1 MDKTSLLLEAAE
13 ILNSDLKVKPL
24 LTNILNITLDY
35 LNAKAASVFLFNEK
49 REQLDLYL
57 MAGENRPEIWA
68 SHLKKGQGIAGWVVE
83 NGTPVLAN
91 DARSD
96 PRFYKGIENMADF
109 KTGALL
115 CVPIKRHE
123 KILGVVEALNPQGGK
138 LFTDDDLEI
147 MMALSGQMAVSLE
160 NAILMEKYEK
170 HSREMQRLS
179 EISMKLN
186 TFVTLEEILDAILDS
201 LSDVIDYDIAVIFII
216 DPTTGILIPQVEK
229 SKNTGEIEM
238 LHDKFNLKI
247 GDGLVGWACKS
258 GESIRVDDV
267 NVDSRYVK
275 LKDSTRSEL
284 VVPFKNDNVVSG
296 VINVESDGINKY
308 DDEDLRLLEAFSS
321 QAAVAIERAHNHNE
335 ILKNRKLEDELKI
348 AKRIQLTFLPAEQPD
363 IPGYSIHGINHS
375 YTEVGGDY
383 YDFIPIVKGQTG
395 IAIGD
400 VAGHGIPAALI
411 MAAFRASLKA
421 EIRNNFAIRHILF
434 KVNNLL
440 CESVE
445 RGNYVTALYG
455 VLDADNS
462 IFTFSNAGHN
472 PPLLLR
478 VSGEVEELSEGGIA
492 LGVIPDAKYV
502 EKPVILNAGDI
513 IVFYTDGITE
523 TFNSGGEEFG
533 TKKLV
538 DCIKSF
544 SGSRSE
550 DISKS
555 LIERLKV
562 FRKGGTQT
570 DDYTSVILKKI

>member
-49 REQLDLYL
+49 HQRLDLYL

-83 NGTPVLAN
+83 NGIPVLAN

-96 PRFYKGIENMADF
+96 PRFYRGIENMADF

-123 KILGVVEALNPQGGK
+123 KILGVIEALNPQGGE
-138 LFTDDDLEI
+138 LFTNDDLET

-160 NAILMEKYEK
+160 NAILMEKYENQ
-170 HSREMQRLS
+170 SSALQRLS
-179 EISMKLN
+179 EISMTLN
-186 TFVTLEEILDAILDS
+186 TFVTLEKILDAILDS

-216 DPTTGILIPQVEK
+216 DPTTGILVPQVEK
-229 SKNTGEIEM
+229 SKNIGEIEM

-267 NVDSRYVK
+267 NADSRYVK
-275 LKDSTRSEL
+275 LKESTRSEL
-284 VVPFKNDNVVSG
+284 VVPFKNDNIVSG

-363 IPGYSIHGINHS
+363 IPGYSIYGINHS

-492 LGVIPDAKYV
+492 LGVIPDTKYV

-533 TKKLV
+533 TERLV
-538 DCIKSF
+538 DCIKSI
-544 SGSRSE
+544 SNSRAE
-550 DISKS
+550 DISKN

-570 DDYTSVILKKI
+570 DDYTSVILKKL